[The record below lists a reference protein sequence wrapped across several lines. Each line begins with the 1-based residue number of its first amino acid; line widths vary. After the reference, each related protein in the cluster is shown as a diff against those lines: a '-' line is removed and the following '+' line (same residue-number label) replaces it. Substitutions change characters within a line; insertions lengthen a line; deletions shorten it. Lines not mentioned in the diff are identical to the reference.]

1 MSVRLADKPIV
12 DVKVKAEAKAVETLQ
27 PKAEPKPKTTKAKKK

>member
-12 DVKVKAEAKAVETLQ
+12 LSKVEPKAVEKPQ
-27 PKAEPKPKTTKAKKK
+27 PKAEKPKATRTKKK